1 MWQKTLQAKNGIVN
15 RQNCPVCGQQ
25 ARQAYP
31 HPDGW
36 IFRCPQCT
44 HAFTDPSSPYLESYN
59 EAYFAE
65 AHRNWFR
72 NPNTALFSRLQ
83 SMLSTKYAQE
93 GLLDVGC
100 GRGDF
105 LFYLERS
112 GTIFPLAGIDIAPLP
127 SHPRIHFVS
136 QDLFSWEP
144 NQTFGVVT
152 SLAVIEHVPDIRG
165 FLRKL
170 RRFAKKGGR
179 LVLMTLNECSTVYAV
194 AKVLRRFD
202 FKGPFE
208 RLYSRHHR
216 HHFTLRSLRYLVEQ
230 TGLVVE
236 EHFTHNFPLAAV
248 DFPSRGPWLDA
259 TQKVGVA
266 GLFSIGRIAQNAFLQ
281 TLVCRT

>member
-1 MWQKTLQAKNGIVN
+1 MIVN
-15 RQNCPVCGQQ
+15 RQSCPVCSQQ
-25 ARQAYP
+25 ARQEYL

-36 IFRCPQCT
+36 IFKCPQCT
-44 HAFTDPSSPYLESYN
+44 HAFTDPSSPYHESYN

-72 NPNTALFSRLQ
+72 NPNTELFRRIQ
-83 SMLSTKYAQE
+83 SILNRQNAQE

-105 LFYLERS
+105 LFYLEQN
-112 GTIFPLAGIDIAPLP
+112 GTKFPLAGIDIAPLP
-127 SHPRIHFVS
+127 NHDRIHFVS
-136 QDLFSWEP
+136 QDLFSWKP

-152 SLAVIEHVPDIRG
+152 SLAVIEHVSDIRG
-165 FLRKL
+165 FVGKL
-170 RRFAKKGGR
+170 RRFAKKGG
-179 LVLMTLNECSTVYAV
+179 LLILMTLNECSTVYAV
-194 AKVLRRFD
+194 AR
-202 FKGPFE
+202 GPFE

-216 HHFTLRSLRYLVEQ
+216 HHFTLRSLRYLVEK
-230 TGLVVE
+230 TGLTVE
-236 EHFTHNFPLAAV
+236 EHFTHNFPMAAV

-259 TQKVGVA
+259 AQKVGVA

>member
-1 MWQKTLQAKNGIVN
+1 MFFVHLPGPVHIDNNIPPHYGFQLEVLTYIV
-15 RQNCPVCGQQ
+15 
-25 ARQAYP
+25 
-31 HPDGW
+31 
-36 IFRCPQCT
+36 
-44 HAFTDPSSPYLESYN
+44 
-59 EAYFAE
+59 YF
-65 AHRNWFR
+65 HQV
-72 NPNTALFSRLQ
+72 L
-83 SMLSTKYAQE
+83 Y
-93 GLLDVGC
+93 
-100 GRGDF
+100 
-105 LFYLERS
+105 
-112 GTIFPLAGIDIAPLP
+112 IH
-127 SHPRIHFVS
+127 HPRIHFFS

-194 AKVLRRFD
+194 AKGLRRFD